1 MSAAFIVPPD
11 LAKTAQAIMDG
22 KPLGLTDAQ
31 AAVWNNAKE
40 NRKRRLQG
48 APQMDPRLKQTS
60 FFNVPVPP
68 VGVAWDIQW
77 RWNKSRLLTRIQDR
91 YPDDIQQEVMDEL
104 DAFAGENPWQRHR
117 NPRFHSINSMKWALE
132 ALAKLRKDIP
142 GKEFRIE
149 CVKWREVTEPTML

>member
-1 MSAAFIVPPD
+1 
-11 LAKTAQAIMDG
+11 MDG

-48 APQMDPRLKQTS
+48 APQTGPRLRQTS
-60 FFNVPVPP
+60 FFNLPAPP

-104 DAFAGENPWQRHR
+104 DAFGRGEPVAASQESSFSFNKFYEVGTGS
-117 NPRFHSINSMKWALE
+117 PRQAEEGHP
-132 ALAKLRKDIP
+132 RQGIP
-142 GKEFRIE
+142 NR
-149 CVKWREVTEPTML
+149 VRQVARSH